1 MSCCCCGKKE
11 VVTGDRA
18 PKAIGPYSLAIKSG
32 QLVFASGQLGIDP
45 ETGHLVEGGIDA
57 ETHQALQNVGNI
69 LRMAGT
75 GMVNVLKATVFLRD
89 INDFA
94 RMNEVYAKFFPEN
107 PPARSALQVGALP
120 RGAAVEIEVVA
131 LIPHEDCNCDCNCGG
146 QK

>member
-1 MSCCCCGKKE
+1 MSCCCCAKKE

-18 PKAIGPYSLAIKSG
+18 PRAIGPYSLGIKAG

-45 ETGHLVEGGIDA
+45 ETGNLVEGGIEA

-69 LRMAGT
+69 LRMAGS

-107 PPARSALQVGALP
+107 PPARSTFQVGALP
-120 RGAAVEIEVVA
+120 RAAAVEIEVIA
-131 LIPHEDCNCDCNCGG
+131 LLPHDDCDCECNSS
-146 QK
+146 Q

>member
-1 MSCCCCGKKE
+1 MSCCCCAKKE

-18 PKAIGPYSLAIKSG
+18 PRAIGPYSLGIKAG

-45 ETGHLVEGGIDA
+45 ETGNLVEGGIEA

-69 LRMAGT
+69 LRMAGS

-94 RMNEVYAKFFPEN
+94 RMNEVYAKFFPGVA
-107 PPARSALQVGALP
+107 PARSTVEVARLP
-120 RGAAVEIEVVA
+120 KDVLIEIEAVA
-131 LIPHEDCNCDCNCGG
+131 II
-146 QK
+146 